1 MSDKE
6 STPQNGW
13 FQKGNR
19 KVIALATG
27 TVIVISSAFGVQA
40 LAHSKTYAHMQ
51 LYAGDIGGWHRDG
64 WRGGHHGRFS
74 EMSDAEIEAK
84 IERMVKHVAIE
95 IEATAEQQEKITTL
109 VNMVAKD
116 LKPVHEQM
124 RAAGKEIHDLLMA
137 DTIDRTALEQ
147 LRADQLAEADRIS
160 KSLVNAVADVAE
172 VLTAEQRNV
181 LDERIKQFRFMGKGM
196 HRG

>member
-1 MSDKE
+1 MSDNT
-6 STPQNGW
+6 STPHKGW

-27 TVIVISSAFGVQA
+27 TVLVISSAFGIQA
-40 LAHSKTYAHMQ
+40 LADSKTYAHMQ
-51 LYAGDIGGWHRDG
+51 LYASDIGGWHRDG

-74 EMSDAEIEAK
+74 EMSDAEVEAK

-95 IEATAEQQEKITTL
+95 IDATAEQQEKITTL
-109 VNMVAKD
+109 VTTVAKD

-137 DTIDRTALEQ
+137 DSIDRAALEKV
-147 LRADQLAEADRIS
+147 RADRLAEADRIS
-160 KSLVNAVADVAE
+160 KNLVNAVADVAE

-181 LDERIKQFRFMGKGM
+181 LDERIKQFRSMGKGW

>member
-1 MSDKE
+1 
-6 STPQNGW
+6 
-13 FQKGNR
+13 
-19 KVIALATG
+19 
-27 TVIVISSAFGVQA
+27 
-40 LAHSKTYAHMQ
+40 
-51 LYAGDIGGWHRDG
+51 
-64 WRGGHHGRFS
+64 
-74 EMSDAEIEAK
+74 MSDAEIEAK

-181 LDERIKQFRFMGKGM
+181 LDERIKQFRFMGKGW

>member
-1 MSDKE
+1 MSDKA
-6 STPQNGW
+6 STPQKGW

-40 LAHSKTYAHMQ
+40 FADSKTYAHMQ
-51 LYAGDIGGWHRDG
+51 LYASDYSGWHRGG

-74 EMSDAEIEAK
+74 EMSDAEVEAK

-95 IEATAEQQEKITTL
+95 IDATAEQQEKITTL
-109 VNMVAKD
+109 VTTVAKD

-137 DTIDRTALEQ
+137 DSIDRAALEKV
-147 LRADQLAEADRIS
+147 RADRLAEAERIS

-181 LDERIKQFRFMGKGM
+181 LDERIKQFRSMGKGW